1 MMTDGYGL
9 SMVSTSLGA
18 YNVLFIGFP
27 KTHLHEL
34 ATGQQRPRYIQPNSS
49 NIAAGTGLSKTNRY
63 AIRNQFPKHD
73 MLFLM
78 FYKVLE
84 AFFFYRQLRKCPIS
98 LLMFTYCSVNLRCTG
113 PHNHCTRPSNTAD
126 VPFEC

>member
-1 MMTDGYGL
+1 MTDGYGL

-84 AFFFYRQLRKCPIS
+84 AFFSIDNCENVLSHYLC
-98 LLMFTYCSVNLRCTG
+98 LL
-113 PHNHCTRPSNTAD
+113 TAL
-126 VPFEC
+126 